1 MGLCVTGISQNSDLK
16 GLERALT
23 DAGFPLDPIQL
34 IDPEDSDMNL
44 SDVEPIQRIDTEIMI
59 GGGQGT
65 GVPGVSG
72 GHSLVANTPSIQQ
85 SYFRNEELWD
95 RLGDFEIPDDEIENY
110 LEALAAGRSIVAYFA
125 HTPENVPKIEALF
138 RANGIAK
145 VKTF

>member
-1 MGLCVTGISQNSDLK
+1 MGLCVTGISQNSDIQTLK
-16 GLERALT
+16 QALSE
-23 DAGFPLDPIQL
+23 AGFSLDAIQL
-34 IDPEDSDMNL
+34 IDPDDSDMNL
-44 SDVEPIQRIDTEIMI
+44 SDVEPVQRIDTEIMI

-72 GHSLVANTPSIQQ
+72 GHSLVANTPHMQQ

-110 LEALAAGRSIVAYFA
+110 LEALAAGRSVVAYFA
-125 HTPENVPKIEALF
+125 RKPENVPKIEALF
-138 RANGIAK
+138 RSNGLAK

>member
-1 MGLCVTGISQNSDLK
+1 MGLCVTGISQTSDIK
-16 GLERALT
+16 ALEKALS
-23 DAGFPLDPIQL
+23 DAGFSLESIQL
-34 IDPEDSDMNL
+34 IDPNDSDVNL
-44 SDVEPIQRIDTEIMI
+44 SDVEPLQRIDTEIMI

-72 GHSLVANTPSIQQ
+72 GHNFIESRPHMQQ

-95 RLGDFEIPDDEIENY
+95 RLGDFEIPDDEMENY

-125 HTPENVPKIEALF
+125 RTQENVPKIEAIF
-138 RANGIAK
+138 RSSGLAK

>member
-1 MGLCVTGISQNSDLK
+1 MGLCVTGISQSSDIK
-16 GLERALT
+16 SLEKVLT
-23 DAGFPLDPIQL
+23 DAGFSLEPIQL
-34 IDPEDSDMNL
+34 IDPEDNDINL
-44 SDVEPIQRIDTEIMI
+44 SDVEPAQRIDTEIMI

-65 GVPGVSG
+65 GVPGITG
-72 GHSLVANTPSIQQ
+72 GHSMIENSAPISQ

-125 HTPENVPKIEALF
+125 HKPENVPKIEQIF
-138 RANGIAK
+138 RSSGLSK